1 VASRT
6 ITSPLDVVKILA
18 QVGTKETR
26 QGFLRS
32 FVNIYRREG
41 ELYQFII
48 TSIFFHLR
56 SFEVSDE

>member
-18 QVGTKETR
+18 QVGTKETK
-26 QGFLRS
+26 QGFLKS

-41 ELYQFII
+41 KFFQSII
-48 TSIFFHLR
+48 ISFRFFFHLQ
-56 SFEVSDE
+56 SFGCE